1 MQIIFYL
8 LHYSLWKESL
18 ILCYTKKMIMITM
31 VHILF
36 QIFRPYARDW
46 IRPLTQLII
55 SGAFTGLNY
64 FVIDLIVTIMSWHQ
78 VAIPQ
83 VMSII
88 YMYLRWW
95 CELPEFSTQTVFLSM
110 PIMFNHRFF
119 KIHLVHLENDH
130 AIGKYLLLRW
140 RSMHMYIHSILKE

>member
-1 MQIIFYL
+1 
-8 LHYSLWKESL
+8 
-18 ILCYTKKMIMITM
+18 MIALVH
-31 VHILF
+31 VHIFF

-88 YMYLRWW
+88 YMYLR
-95 CELPEFSTQTVFLSM
+95 
-110 PIMFNHRFF
+110 
-119 KIHLVHLENDH
+119 
-130 AIGKYLLLRW
+130 
-140 RSMHMYIHSILKE
+140 

>member
-1 MQIIFYL
+1 
-8 LHYSLWKESL
+8 
-18 ILCYTKKMIMITM
+18 MIAM

-88 YMYLRWW
+88 YMYLSWW
-95 CELPEFSTQTVFLSM
+95 CELPKFSTQT
-110 PIMFNHRFF
+110 
-119 KIHLVHLENDH
+119 
-130 AIGKYLLLRW
+130 
-140 RSMHMYIHSILKE
+140 

>member
-1 MQIIFYL
+1 M
-8 LHYSLWKESL
+8 S
-18 ILCYTKKMIMITM
+18 YTKKMIMIAM

-83 VMSII
+83 VLNEH
-88 YMYLRWW
+88 YLH
-95 CELPEFSTQTVFLSM
+95 VFKLMMGAS
-110 PIMFNHRFF
+110 
-119 KIHLVHLENDH
+119 
-130 AIGKYLLLRW
+130 
-140 RSMHMYIHSILKE
+140 